1 MSTKFLII
9 TEEVLLDHSVNQST
23 LDTDLNLLDNG
34 KRGPGLIEI
43 NILVTFCF
51 SEAENPL
58 CKEFYR
64 SITVLNLQRLELI

>member
-43 NILVTFCF
+43 NILVTNSVSQKLKIHF
-51 SEAENPL
+51 AKN
-58 CKEFYR
+58 
-64 SITVLNLQRLELI
+64 SIDQLRYLTCRDSS

>member
-43 NILVTFCF
+43 NILVTHSVSQKLKIHF
-51 SEAENPL
+51 ANN
-58 CKEFYR
+58 
-64 SITVLNLQRLELI
+64 SIDQLRYLTCRDSS